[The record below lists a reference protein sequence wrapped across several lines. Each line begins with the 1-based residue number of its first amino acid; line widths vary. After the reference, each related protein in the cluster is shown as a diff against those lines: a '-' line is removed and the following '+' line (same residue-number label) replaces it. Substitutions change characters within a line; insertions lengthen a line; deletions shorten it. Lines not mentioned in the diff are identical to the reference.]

1 MGSVEIA
8 LARYALPL
16 EETVYLGDQYAGT
29 VELLTGLRNGLAT
42 NSLEYSLVSAGMR
55 ELGCRRLPALAPR
68 WVVVQNDD
76 GRVNFIGP
84 SRMDSSCPGMTV
96 VHAPDDI
103 GVTVYSYAPPA
114 SAPAP

>member
-1 MGSVEIA
+1 
-8 LARYALPL
+8 
-16 EETVYLGDQYAGT
+16 
-29 VELLTGLRNGLAT
+29 
-42 NSLEYSLVSAGMR
+42 
-55 ELGCRRLPALAPR
+55 
-68 WVVVQNDD
+68 VVQNDD